1 MATKVISERR
11 RGQRDIKREQKQHL
25 GRDKWRRK
33 GRRNRRHMRA
43 GPNFSSSISHP
54 NSDLP
59 FVLLLVRRQ
68 SSLPQ
73 FIPKSA
79 FLPVLPMTL
88 LHPFFY
94 NFLH

>member
-1 MATKVISERR
+1 MAKKVISERR
-11 RGQRDIKREQKQHL
+11 RGQREAAFGTGQVEEKRENKSASY
-25 GRDKWRRK
+25 
-33 GRRNRRHMRA
+33 A

-54 NSDLP
+54 NSDLL

-79 FLPVLPMTL
+79 FLPVLHMTL
-88 LHPFFY
+88 LPPFF
-94 NFLH
+94 L